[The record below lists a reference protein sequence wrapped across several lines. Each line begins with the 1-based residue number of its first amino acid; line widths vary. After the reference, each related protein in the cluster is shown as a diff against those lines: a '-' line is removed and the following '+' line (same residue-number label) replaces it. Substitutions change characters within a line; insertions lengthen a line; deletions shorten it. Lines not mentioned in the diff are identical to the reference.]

1 MKTAENTYEGIFTS
15 YYLSGS
21 ENITFVIQGEH
32 SVTEDYYNCE
42 VEGTIDN
49 NGNVWLEGT
58 DSNGFEYDSVVE
70 MGITFA
76 QADYMTLYF

>member
-1 MKTAENTYEGIFTS
+1 MNNKNNYYGLHTS

-32 SVTEDYYNCE
+32 NITEDYYNCE
-42 VEGTIDN
+42 VNGIIDH
-49 NGNVWLEGT
+49 NGNVHVDGT
-58 DSNGFEYDSVVE
+58 DSNGFEYDGVVE